1 MFGKRP
7 SKGLKNITI
16 DSEKS
21 HIYLKDT
28 NFSLIIMR
36 PYDLVQLGDLVGTG
50 SEDILIWTGK
60 SIGKALINSI
70 LQQKK
75 KIMLRENLLEE
86 LLINLM
92 HLGYG
97 KFLMQYIEGDHVKIE
112 VHNSILQDID
122 EEEDAQLICNF
133 YNGILIGF
141 FNSTGIDV
149 ELKKLICSED
159 RDNPLYF
166 EYVFLEELEDGDEL

>member
-7 SKGLKNITI
+7 SKVLKNITI

-36 PYDLVQLGDLVGTG
+36 PYVLVQLGDLVGTG

-75 KIMLRENLLEE
+75 KIILREKLLEE
-86 LLINLM
+86 LLLNLTY
-92 HLGYG
+92 LGYG
-97 KFLMQYIEGDHVKIE
+97 KFIMKYEEGLRVTIE

-122 EEEDAQLICNF
+122 KEEDAQLIVNF

-141 FNSTGIDV
+141 FSSTGIDI
-149 ELKKLICSED
+149 ELKKLSFSEN
-159 RDNPLYF
+159 RDEPLIF
-166 EYVFLEELEDGDEL
+166 EYNFLEDIEED